1 MGKYGQHDTQAA
13 GDMAENMRVI
23 REAVGEQV
31 ELCIV
36 WPFPLQSMEGDLLGA
51 V

>member
-1 MGKYGQHDTQAA
+1 
-13 GDMAENMRVI
+13 MAENMRVI

-36 WPFPLQSMEGDLLGA
+36 GPFPLKSRTVPFLAA